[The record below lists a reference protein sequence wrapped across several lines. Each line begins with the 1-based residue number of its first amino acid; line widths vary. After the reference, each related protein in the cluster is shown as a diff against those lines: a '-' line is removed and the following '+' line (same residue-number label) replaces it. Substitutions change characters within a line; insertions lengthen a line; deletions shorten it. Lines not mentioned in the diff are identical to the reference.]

1 MFAQPSQSPIIAP
14 TGAPTRVY
22 YNVWNSHEC
31 VAESDYPRP
40 HYVTDDM
47 TFTDYEACCQAQ
59 VLPDNRQNCL
69 ANAPTSL
76 PMEAAATIYFV
87 EQ

>member
-1 MFAQPSQSPIIAP
+1 M
-14 TGAPTRVY
+14 
-22 YNVWNSHEC
+22 WNSHEC

-40 HYVTDDM
+40 HYVKDDM
-47 TFTDYEACCQAQ
+47 TFTDYEECCHSQ

-69 ANAPTSL
+69 ANAPSDGSIS
-76 PMEAAATIYFV
+76 AAATIYFV